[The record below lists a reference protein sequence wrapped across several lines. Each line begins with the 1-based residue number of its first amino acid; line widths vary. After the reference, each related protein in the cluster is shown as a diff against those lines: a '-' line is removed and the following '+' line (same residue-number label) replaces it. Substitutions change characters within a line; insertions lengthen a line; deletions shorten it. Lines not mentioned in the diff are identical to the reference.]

1 MKTKIIILIGLFAV
15 ATAFTVKME
24 SGKYLTKNGKMSFF
38 STTGLEDIGAKNNKV
53 SSVID
58 SKTGKIVIEVLIK
71 SFRFKKAL
79 MEEHFNENY
88 LESSKYP
95 KSKFDGKFDKLSDIN
110 FAKDGTYNTT
120 VSGNLTIKDKTNPIK
135 TDATI
140 TIKGGKLNSKTK
152 FKILL
157 ADYNITIPNVVK
169 DKIDK
174 EMEITAD
181 LDYEPMK

>member
-1 MKTKIIILIGLFAV
+1 MKIKIIILIGLFAF
-15 ATAFTVKME
+15 ATAFTIKME

-38 STTGLEDIGAKNNKV
+38 SSTGIEDIAAENNKV
-53 SSVID
+53 SSVLD
-58 SKTGKIVIEVLIK
+58 SKSGKMVIEVLIK

-88 LESSKYP
+88 MESSKYP
-95 KSKFDGKFDKLSDIN
+95 KSKFDGKIDNLTAIN
-110 FAKDGTYNTT
+110 FSKDGTYKTT
-120 VSGNLTIKDKTNPIK
+120 ISGNLTIKDKTNPIK
-135 TDATI
+135 TDAII
-140 TIKGGKLNSKTK
+140 TIKGGKLNGKTK

-157 ADYNITIPNVVK
+157 ADYNIVIPSVVK

-181 LDYEPMK
+181 LDYESMK